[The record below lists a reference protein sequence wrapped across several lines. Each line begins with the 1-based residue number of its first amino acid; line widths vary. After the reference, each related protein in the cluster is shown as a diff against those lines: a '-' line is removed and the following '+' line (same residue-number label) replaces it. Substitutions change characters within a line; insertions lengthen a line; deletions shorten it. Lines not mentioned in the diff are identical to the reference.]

1 MTKER
6 LEGIKSIIH
15 EKTIYYSNIGFDNLA
30 NEFANVENFLS
41 EIEEVLEE
49 NEKLKTQLAANEEK
63 KVKEE

>member
-6 LEGIKSIIH
+6 LSGIKMLIN
-15 EKTIYYSNIGFDNLA
+15 ERANYYSNIGFDNLA

-49 NEKLKTQLAANEEK
+49 NEKLKAQLATNEEK
-63 KVKEE
+63 KVEEE